1 MSFAKL
7 LGIKTNTEKAAREEE
22 APKPSKID
30 LFAFVN
36 DIQHGHKNLIVDE
49 WSEKQY
55 NPYMINRALSFSQD
69 TCIQANEMNSRPSL
83 SKKMQN
89 LFLINT
95 IRPKKRFGTWV
106 KAEKS
111 EDLDMVKRYYG
122 YNNAKARSALKV
134 LTAQQLDYIRE
145 KLDTGGT

>member
-7 LGIKTNTEKAAREEE
+7 LGIKVEPKKPEEVE
-22 APKPSKID
+22 VKRPSID
-30 LFAFVN
+30 LFAFVK

-55 NPYMINRALSFSQD
+55 NPYMINRALSMFPD
-69 TCIQANEMNSRPSL
+69 TIIQANEMNSRPFL
-83 SKKMQN
+83 SRKMQN

-95 IRPKKRFGTWV
+95 IRPKKRFTPWV

-122 YNNAKARSALKV
+122 YNTAKARSALKV

-145 KLDTGGT
+145 RLNTGGT